1 MNRTRLHKIKQTF
14 LLSVYVVLSLARSFA
29 EHGMWGGLSSVASG
43 ENKGKGL
50 GQGRAIA
57 VTVTNLSPGP
67 CSLVGMLVALAALKM
82 PSFAILS

>member
-1 MNRTRLHKIKQTF
+1 M
-14 LLSVYVVLSLARSFA
+14 VLSLARSFA
-29 EHGMWGGLSSVASG
+29 ERGLSSVASG
-43 ENKGKGL
+43 WNKGKGL

-67 CSLVGMLVALAALKM
+67 CSLVGMLAVLAALKM

>member
-1 MNRTRLHKIKQTF
+1 M
-14 LLSVYVVLSLARSFA
+14 VLSLARSFA

-67 CSLVGMLVALAALKM
+67 CWLVGMLAAPAALRM